1 MKLCKVND
9 LTGKE
14 ILAKDIITPE
24 YKILL
29 SAGTILKQDYI
40 QKLQELDILKKMNRM
55 LRQ

>member
-14 ILAKDIITPE
+14 ILAKDVITPE

-29 SAGTILKQDYI
+29 SAGTILK
-40 QKLQELDILKKMNRM
+40 
-55 LRQ
+55 